1 MIQRTIRMWRRVV
14 FSSGHRYWL
23 DSLSEEENRAK
34 FGRWA
39 SRFNHGHNYVLE
51 LAVSGRPDPTNG
63 MVVNIKTVDALVRE
77 RIVALVDGKSLNDEV
92 PAFRNRSTTLENLAV
107 WILSEVGPRLP
118 EGTVLDGLHLYEH
131 EDLWVEVMVNTE
143 EREDRKMVV
152 CRRYEFAASHRL
164 HCDRLSE
171 AENVNLYGKCN
182 HPAGHGHNYVLEVA
196 VEGALDPVTG
206 MSLDLDEL
214 DRVVESLVVD
224 RYDHRNLDVDVPELQ
239 GKVTT
244 SENVALAIWDLLA
257 PNVPGRL
264 RRVRLFETARNAF
277 ELDDWS

>member
-1 MIQRTIRMWRRVV
+1 MSDRRVRMWRRVV

-23 DSLSEEENRAK
+23 DSLSEAENRRT

-51 LAVSGRPDPTNG
+51 LAVTGRPDPVNG
-63 MVVNIKTVDALVRE
+63 MVVNIKTVDAIVRE

-92 PAFRNRSTTLENLAV
+92 PAFRNRSTTLENLAL
-107 WILSEVGPRLP
+107 WILSEVGPFLP
-118 EGTVLDGLHLYEH
+118 EGTVLDGLHLYEK
-131 EDLWVEVMVNTE
+131 EDLWVELMANSKDGE
-143 EREDRKMVV
+143 GRRMVV
-152 CRRYEFAASHRL
+152 GRRYEFAASHRL
-164 HCDRLSE
+164 HCHLLSE
-171 AENVNLYGKCN
+171 AENVGLYGKCN

-196 VEGALDPVTG
+196 VEGALDPLTG

-214 DRVVESLVVD
+214 DRVVERLVLE

-257 PNVPGRL
+257 PQVPGRL

-277 ELDDWS
+277 ELEDWS